1 MLQTGC
7 KPKWQL
13 LPLRLLEQAQRQR
26 GGASYLEMLLKLFG
40 GAAIVN
46 IAHIDRTSIRLFP

>member
-1 MLQTGC
+1 MMVCLGQF
-7 KPKWQL
+7 L
-13 LPLRLLEQAQRQR
+13 LKQAQEAKA